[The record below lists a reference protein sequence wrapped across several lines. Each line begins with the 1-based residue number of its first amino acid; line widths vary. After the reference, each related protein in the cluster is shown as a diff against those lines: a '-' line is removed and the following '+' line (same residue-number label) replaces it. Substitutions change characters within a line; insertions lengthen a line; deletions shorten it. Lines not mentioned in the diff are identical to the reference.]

1 MKLVTSAM
9 AITSLVKKTTSTVL
23 LMFVFLFMMNIVC
36 NDDVTHGENAWDVET
51 VNTEETKEENTVGI
65 NQVQTIV

>member
-23 LMFVFLFMMNIVC
+23 LMFGFVFMMNIVC
-36 NDDVTHGENAWDVET
+36 NDDVRPEENAWNVQS
-51 VNTEETKEENTVGI
+51 VITEDTKEENTVGI
-65 NQVQTIV
+65 N

>member
-1 MKLVTSAM
+1 MKLVKSAM

-36 NDDVTHGENAWDVET
+36 NDDVTPGENAWDVET
-51 VNTEETKEENTVGI
+51 ITTEETKEENTVGI
-65 NQVQTIV
+65 N

>member
-23 LMFVFLFMMNIVC
+23 LMFGFLFMMNIVC
-36 NDDVTHGENAWDVET
+36 NDDVTPGENAWDVQSII
-51 VNTEETKEENTVGI
+51 TEEIKEENTVGI
-65 NQVQTIV
+65 T